1 MYKIKYNADGAVERH
16 KARLVAKGYLQREGI
31 DFTETFSPTVRWDTV
46 RSMLS
51 VCAREGLK
59 MIQFDVKSAFLY
71 GELDVE
77 QP

>member
-51 VCAREGLK
+51 VCASEGLQ

-77 QP
+77 PS